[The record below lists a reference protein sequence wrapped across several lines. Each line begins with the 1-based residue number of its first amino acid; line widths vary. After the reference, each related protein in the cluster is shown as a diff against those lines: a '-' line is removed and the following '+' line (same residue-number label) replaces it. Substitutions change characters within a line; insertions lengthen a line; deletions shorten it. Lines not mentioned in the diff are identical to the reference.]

1 MKKPIGFFLYNIL
14 YKMNF
19 NKIVLDKINN
29 FVLMSKEFDNNYQ
42 NAIRIQNDKIDDES
56 RKSIFMI
63 TKYYIELRSTHGELI
78 LLVDKFKQMVNS
90 SDLSDKN
97 VNTNIFYDLST
108 FSSILSS
115 INELITNIDFQY
127 KKIALKYP
135 GFINKKPLTILLLT
149 DDDSEQNDFVK
160 LLNDVKEQVPENI
173 YKIIKC
179 KKSEKK
185 LKCDKLLGINL
196 TLKIP
201 KLPTLFIING
211 SNIVEVPMDKFAEPN
226 LITNLIK

>member
-1 MKKPIGFFLYNIL
+1 
-14 YKMNF
+14 MNF

-29 FVLMSKEFDNNYQ
+29 FVLLSKKFDNNYQ
-42 NAIRIQNDKIDDES
+42 NAIMIQDEKIDDES
-56 RKSIFMI
+56 RQSIFMI

-78 LLVDKFKQMVNS
+78 LLIDKFKNMINS
-90 SDLSDKN
+90 SELTDN
-97 VNTNIFYDLST
+97 TNTNTNTNIYYDLST

-115 INELITNIDFQY
+115 INELVTNIDFQY
-127 KKIALKYP
+127 KKIAIKYP
-135 GFINKKPLTILLLT
+135 NFINKKPLTILLLT
-149 DDDSEQNDFVK
+149 DNDDEDNNFVK
-160 LLNDVKEQVPENI
+160 LLNGVKEQVPENN

-179 KKSEKK
+179 KKSDKK
-185 LKCDKLLGINL
+185 MKCDKILGVNM

-211 SNIVEVPMDKFAEPN
+211 SNIVEIPIDKFNEPD

>member
-1 MKKPIGFFLYNIL
+1 
-14 YKMNF
+14 MNF
-19 NKIVLDKINN
+19 NKIVLDKIDN
-29 FVLMSKEFDNNYQ
+29 FVLLSKEFDNNYQ
-42 NAIRIQNDKIDDES
+42 NVIRIQNDKINEES

-78 LLVDKFKQMVNS
+78 LLVDEFKKMINS
-90 SDLSDKN
+90 SETLKKN
-97 VNTNIFYDLST
+97 ENTNMYYDLST

-115 INELITNIDFQY
+115 INELVTNVDFQY
-127 KKIALKYP
+127 KKIAMKYP
-135 GFINKKPLTILLLT
+135 NFINKKPLTILLFT
-149 DDDSEQNDFVK
+149 DDDNEDNDFVK
-160 LLNDVKEQVPENI
+160 LLNEVKEQVPENI

-185 LKCDKLLGINL
+185 IKCDKILGVNL

-211 SNIVEVPMDKFAEPN
+211 SNIVEVPIDKFNETN